1 MTSLLNNLDKLEAAD
16 NNTKE
21 PDPTNMVD
29 EDKMVTLVDILICKK
44 ASRDNK
50 ILRSGTRQSFK
61 YSVGSNCFLVKELE
75 KKEDVF
81 AHIAFYSFWFWFF
94 LISEFLFIKYS
105 YFVQIL
111 IQTLWFVGIEITLFV

>member
-1 MTSLLNNLDKLEAAD
+1 MVGKVQHHYELVFPKDKETENSNPEMTLLLNNLDKLEAAD

-29 EDKMVTLVDILICKK
+29 EDKMVTLVDILIHKK

-61 YSVGSNCFLVKELE
+61 DSVGLNYFLVKELE
-75 KKEDVF
+75 NNDDVF
-81 AHIAFYSFWFWFF
+81 AAEPFIASVLSF
-94 LISEFLFIKYS
+94 S
-105 YFVQIL
+105 
-111 IQTLWFVGIEITLFV
+111 